1 MSTRRT
7 HILLPEDLIQEID
20 ELVGTRGRSAFLVD
34 TARNEVR
41 RQRLLQ
47 FLQNKEAVWKDEDH
61 PELAEG
67 AAAWGRR
74 SRAEDEASRSRKRR
88 RGPEMG
94 ILLDTSVLIDV
105 LRLRHRPR
113 GLLLELRPAGH
124 TLSTSPINVGGL

>member
-7 HILLPEDLIQEID
+7 HVLLPEDLIQEID
-20 ELVGTRGRSAFLVD
+20 ELVGPRGRSAFLVD

-67 AAAWGRR
+67 AAAWVRR
-74 SRAEDEASRSRKRR
+74 LGVGDEGARSRKSR
-88 RGPEMG
+88 RGPSKR
-94 ILLDTSVLIDV
+94 ILLDPSVLH
-105 LRLRHRPR
+105 HRPR
-113 GLLLELRPAGH
+113 FCQPRRGFALQ
-124 TLSTSPINVGGL
+124 

>member
-7 HILLPEDLIQEID
+7 HVLLPEDLIQEID
-20 ELVGTRGRSAFLVD
+20 ELVGPRGRSAFLVD

-67 AAAWGRR
+67 AAAWVRR
-74 SRAEDEASRSRKRR
+74 SGTSEEACPWRKSTHGPQMRNLLATSR
-88 RGPEMG
+88 P
-94 ILLDTSVLIDV
+94 LD
-105 LRLRHRPR
+105 RLPVR
-113 GLLLELRPAGH
+113 
-124 TLSTSPINVGGL
+124 